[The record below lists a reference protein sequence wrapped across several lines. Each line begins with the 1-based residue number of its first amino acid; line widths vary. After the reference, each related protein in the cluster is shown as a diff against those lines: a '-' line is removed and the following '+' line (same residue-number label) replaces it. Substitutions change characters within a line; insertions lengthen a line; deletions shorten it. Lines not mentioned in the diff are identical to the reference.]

1 MNHAPIILADE
12 PTGNLDTHTSVE
24 IMELFQ
30 TLNSE
35 SGITIIVVTHEPHI
49 ATYSRRI
56 VRFLDGRLVSDEART

>member
-1 MNHAPIILADE
+1 
-12 PTGNLDTHTSVE
+12 
-24 IMELFQ
+24 MELFQ

-35 SGITIIVVTHEPHI
+35 SGITIILVTHEPHI